1 MTNSASPTSLL
12 TTIAHRA
19 TLALLAIA
27 LAAVAMLVRSWH
39 DARATAA
46 HLQST
51 LAAQQRTIAAATARE
66 FARDAQTAKTVAQI
80 AAAKQHVKTPAQA
93 AAALPSALPPL
104 PLPIDIELPALS
116 RAAGANAGI
125 QSDASAS
132 APSRAAKRT
141 GDTVVRYGE
150 ARIKLQDGVNAGTLN
165 STAKTAPGLAAPSD
179 ATERTASASTPSAAE
194 ADAMLHIPGA
204 DLKPLYDQLEDCRAC
219 QASLSAAQSDLADE
233 RTKLAAT
240 AAERDAALQSAKGGA
255 FWPRLKR
262 NAKWFA
268 LGAAV
273 GAIATII
280 KKGGTARKQPEGV
293 AKKLQLQ
300 NTLDIRGV
308 PYVILCFISQ
318 R

>member
-1 MTNSASPTSLL
+1 MTNPASPASLL

-19 TLALLAIA
+19 TLVLLAIA
-27 LAAVAMLVRSWH
+27 LVAIAMLVRSWH

-46 HLQST
+46 QLQST
-51 LAAQQRTIAAATARE
+51 LAAQQRTIAATTARE
-66 FARDAQTAKTVAQI
+66 SARDAQTAKTVAQI
-80 AAAKQHVKTPAQA
+80 AAAKQRAKTPAQA
-93 AAALPSALPPL
+93 AAALASALPPL
-104 PLPIDIELPALS
+104 PLPIDIDLPTLS
-116 RAAGANAGI
+116 RAAGANARI

-132 APSRAAKRT
+132 AQSRAAKRT

-150 ARIKLQDGVNAGTLN
+150 AGIKLQDGVNAEANAEALN

-179 ATERTASASTPSAAE
+179 ATERTASAKPPSAAE
-194 ADAMLHIPGA
+194 ADATLHIPGAEATQPAATMPEATLHIPQA

-219 QASLSAAQSDLADE
+219 QANLSAAQSDLADE
-233 RTKLAAT
+233 RIKLTAT

-268 LGAAV
+268 LGAAA

-280 KKGGTARKQPEGV
+280 KKH
-293 AKKLQLQ
+293 
-300 NTLDIRGV
+300 
-308 PYVILCFISQ
+308 
-318 R
+318 